1 MTLLDDAWLTAAA
14 KRTGLSASLQMASS
28 SARQKLIG
36 EASDLI
42 DSVQRAAELSDR
54 PQPSVGNQR
63 RISESSGTEPDGDD
77 PLAVWAWRCDVQRRT
92 SGPLSGRTVALKEN
106 IAMRGA
112 PFSLGWGGLDELKAE
127 QDATVV
133 ECVLEA
139 GGRIVGLANTEAFCL
154 SGIGGTAH
162 GRAVRNPV
170 APDRMAGGSSSGCAA
185 AVASGAADL
194 AIGSDQGGSI
204 RGPSSWCGIYGL
216 KPSHGAVPYRGAFS
230 LEPTLDHLGPM
241 ARSLEDLALLTDVLV
256 SPAGS
261 HRPACMEA
269 LRSPGPAPRIAFL
282 KEGFDW
288 QGRSDERVD
297 SAVRAAVYRAVGAN
311 NEVSVASV
319 PEHRD
324 ALGSWR
330 VIMATGL
337 ATTFLNDFCL
347 TGVRESLPIDLRVG
361 IADRLREQRGAHAI
375 PWTLVEPVL
384 VGCMLNEHPSRLTPT
399 IAGDVLGTA
408 RQKRWKLT
416 EAYDEALRS
425 ADVLALPTRVFLPPL
440 VSEVLSGAASYPSYA
455 TGLNTCGTNLTGHPA
470 LSVPCGTVDGLPV
483 GLLLVARHGREDSL
497 FRAARLV
504 EGYSGNCT

>member
-14 KRTGLSASLQMASS
+14 ERTGLSASLRMASG
-28 SARQKLIG
+28 SARQKLVS

-42 DSVQRAAELSDR
+42 VSVRRAAEPPDR
-54 PQPSVGNQR
+54 QR
-63 RISESSGTEPDGDD
+63 PGDGDQHRISESGGTEPDGDD

-92 SGPLSGRTVALKEN
+92 SGPLAGRTVALKEN

-112 PFSLGWGGLDELKAE
+112 PFSLGWAGLDELTAA

-133 ECVLEA
+133 ARVLDA

-162 GRAVRNPV
+162 GRAVRNPA

-204 RGPSSWCGIYGL
+204 RGPSSWCGCYGL

-230 LEPTLDHLGPM
+230 VEPTLDHLGPM
-241 ARSLEDLALLTDVLV
+241 ARSLEDLALLTDVLT

-261 HRPACMEA
+261 HRSTCQEA
-269 LRSPGPAPRIAFL
+269 LESPGPPPRMAFL
-282 KEGFDW
+282 NEGFDW
-288 QGRSDERVD
+288 PGRSDERVD
-297 SAVRAAVYRAVGAN
+297 SAVRAAVQRASGAHD
-311 NEVSVASV
+311 EVPVVSV
-319 PEHRD
+319 PGHRD
-324 ALGSWR
+324 ALIPWR

-337 ATTFLNDFCL
+337 ATAFLNDFCL

-375 PWTLVEPVL
+375 PWPLVEPVL
-384 VGCMLNEHPSRLTPT
+384 IGCLLNEHVRRRTPT
-399 IAGDVLGTA
+399 MVGDVLGAA
-408 RQKRWKLT
+408 RQARWRLT
-416 EAYDEALRS
+416 EAYDQALRS

-470 LSVPCGTVDGLPV
+470 LSVPCGAVDGLPV
-483 GLLLVARHGREDSL
+483 GLLLIARHGREDTL
-497 FRAARLV
+497 FRAARACRWQ
-504 EGYSGNCT
+504 SR